1 MQPKATGMDMCYDFA
16 GMEDIMQKIM
26 IIEDDQM
33 IREELSLLLESEG
46 YRIAAVTDFTDNDMI
61 KQIQAC
67 APDLV
72 LLDLGLPGRD
82 GLALC
87 AQIRRSFSLPIIIV
101 TSRDSSA
108 DEFRGLSLG
117 GDDYITKPYD
127 VPVLLAR
134 IKAVLRRSAGDPAA
148 DTLEAG
154 GLRLNLTK
162 GTVLV
167 DGRSAEL
174 TRNELRILA
183 HLMTHAGEIVSR
195 ADLIDMLWENQIYID
210 DNTLSVNVT
219 RLRTKLKG
227 LGLADCIR
235 TRRGMGYQL

>member
-1 MQPKATGMDMCYDFA
+1 
-16 GMEDIMQKIM
+16 MQKIM
-26 IIEDDQM
+26 IIEDDPM
-33 IREELSLLLESEG
+33 IREELSLLLENEG
-46 YRIAAVTDFTDNDMI
+46 YQVILVTDFTDMTN
-61 KQIQAC
+61 QIRDC

-82 GLALC
+82 GLSLC
-87 AQIRRSFSLPIIIV
+87 ARIRQNSSLPIIIV

-117 GDDYITKPYD
+117 SDDYITKPYD

-134 IKAVLRRSAGDPAA
+134 IKAVLRRSAGVSETDL
-148 DTLEAG
+148 LEAE
-154 GLRLNLTK
+154 GLRLSLTK
-162 GTVLV
+162 GTVSLN
-167 DGRSAEL
+167 GRSVEL

-195 ADLIDMLWENQIYID
+195 ADLIDALWENQIYID

-219 RLRTKLKG
+219 RLRTKLKE
-227 LGLADCIR
+227 LGRPDCIR

>member
-1 MQPKATGMDMCYDFA
+1 
-16 GMEDIMQKIM
+16 MQKIM
-26 IIEDDQM
+26 IIEDDPM
-33 IREELSLLLESEG
+33 IREELSLLLENEG
-46 YRIAAVTDFTDNDMI
+46 YQVILVTDFTDMAN
-61 KQIQAC
+61 QIRDC

-82 GLALC
+82 GLSLC
-87 AQIRRSFSLPIIIV
+87 ARIRQNSSLPIIIV

-117 GDDYITKPYD
+117 SDDYITKPYD

-134 IKAVLRRSAGDPAA
+134 IKAVLRRSAGVSETDL
-148 DTLEAG
+148 LEAE
-154 GLRLNLTK
+154 GLRLSLTK
-162 GTVLV
+162 GTVSLN
-167 DGRSAEL
+167 GRSVEL

-183 HLMTHAGEIVSR
+183 HLMAHAGEIVSR
-195 ADLIDMLWENQIYID
+195 ADLIDALWENQIYID

-219 RLRTKLKG
+219 RLRTKLKE
-227 LGLADCIR
+227 LGRPDCIR